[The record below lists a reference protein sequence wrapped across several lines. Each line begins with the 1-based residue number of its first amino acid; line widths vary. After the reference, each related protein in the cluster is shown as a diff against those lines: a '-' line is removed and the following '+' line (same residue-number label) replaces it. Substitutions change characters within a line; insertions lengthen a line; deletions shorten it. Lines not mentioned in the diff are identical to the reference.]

1 MENIALQEKTTIKG
15 RYRFVEANPRK
26 APQEYLRLTS
36 HIQAKDVLEVTHG
49 EKWWSEQYRAYLG
62 DYHQKA
68 FVKEHCIENLVP
80 TVGKSVI
87 AQRLAGTTTYS
98 GTINYFV
105 LGSNTTVPA
114 LGDTQLGTE
123 TYRQLYTDRSYLSN
137 VAYLSCFI
145 PAGSATGTH
154 YEVGVVI
161 DGTGTANTGQLFS
174 HAAISQTKSALNS
187 LTIDA
192 SFTVT

>member
-1 MENIALQEKTTIKG
+1 MEPVNLKESLSIKG
-15 RYRFVEANPRK
+15 RYRLVEANPKK
-26 APQEYLRLTS
+26 APREYLRLLG
-36 HIQAKDVLEVTHG
+36 HIAAKAMLEITKG
-49 EKWWSEQYRAYLG
+49 EDWWREQYRAFLG
-62 DYHQKA
+62 DYHKKA

-87 AQRLAGTTTYS
+87 AQRLAGTNTYS
-98 GTINYFV
+98 GNINYFV
-105 LGSNTTVPA
+105 LGSNTAVPA

-123 TYRQLYTDRSYLSN
+123 TYRQLYTDRSYISN

-145 PAGSATGTH
+145 VAGSATGTH

-192 SFTVT
+192 SFTVS